1 MGQSPIGNMGQS
13 PIIAPEHWQVSL
25 LVSGHE
31 PWPGM
36 NVLPSLG
43 YNSTP
48 GMLLQVGT
56 AHLQWNPW
64 RYTSGPHG
72 WYWTGENT
80 WGVGMDA
87 RKETLLLDT
96 SGAYE
101 LNYGWVDTTNLSP
114 GHYVLTLVPSSI
126 VTVLRSDVDLGVAQ
140 PGGIVTYANSVS
152 GPVSLEFDV
161 GQ

>member
-1 MGQSPIGNMGQS
+1 
-13 PIIAPEHWQVSL
+13 VSL

-56 AHLQWNPW
+56 AHLEWNPW
-64 RYTSGPHG
+64 RYVLGPHG
-72 WYWTGENT
+72 WYWTGEDT

-96 SGAYE
+96 GGAYE
-101 LNYGWVDTTNLSP
+101 LNYAWVDRTNLAP
-114 GHYVLTLVPSSI
+114 GHYVLVLVPGEKA
-126 VTVLRSDVDLGVAQ
+126 TLLRSDVDLSVAQ
-140 PGGIVTYANSVS
+140 PGGIVTYASSVS
-152 GPVSLEFDV
+152 GPVSLEFDI
-161 GQ
+161 GEP

>member
-1 MGQSPIGNMGQS
+1 MNM
-13 PIIAPEHWQVSL
+13 
-25 LVSGHE
+25 
-31 PWPGM
+31 M
-36 NVLPSLG
+36 PSLRA
-43 YNSTP
+43 NATP
-48 GMLLQVGT
+48 GVLLQVGT
-56 AHLQWNPW
+56 AHLEWNPW
-64 RYTSGPHG
+64 RYVLGPHG

-96 SGAYE
+96 GAAYE
-101 LNYGWVDTTNLSP
+101 LNCGCVDTTNLSP

-140 PGGIVTYANSVS
+140 PGGIVTRANSVS
-152 GPVSLEFDV
+152 GPVSIEFDI